1 MAQGQ
6 YMGKVIGRFKYV
18 MCNNTCAPVT
28 ESMVTPGSLITVG
41 LVSTAQLL
49 QLPLQFSGGF
59 IELAILFFVLALV
72 AAALGAS
79 GVAGVSMT
87 IAKWFVIIF
96 LVLAV
101 ISILL

>member
-1 MAQGQ
+1 
-6 YMGKVIGRFKYV
+6 
-18 MCNNTCAPVT
+18 MCNNTRAPVT
-28 ESMVTPGSLITVG
+28 VGMVTLVSLITVG

-59 IELAILFFVLALV
+59 IELAILFFVLAII
-72 AAALGAS
+72 AAAVGAS
-79 GVAGVSMT
+79 GVAGMSMT
-87 IAKWFVIIF
+87 VAKWFVILF

>member
-1 MAQGQ
+1 
-6 YMGKVIGRFKYV
+6 
-18 MCNNTCAPVT
+18 
-28 ESMVTPGSLITVG
+28 MVKLGSLITTG
-41 LVSTAQLL
+41 LVSTAQLPP
-49 QLPLQFSGGF
+49 LPLQFSGGF
-59 IELAILFFVLALV
+59 LELAIIFFILAIV
-72 AAALGAS
+72 AAVVGAS